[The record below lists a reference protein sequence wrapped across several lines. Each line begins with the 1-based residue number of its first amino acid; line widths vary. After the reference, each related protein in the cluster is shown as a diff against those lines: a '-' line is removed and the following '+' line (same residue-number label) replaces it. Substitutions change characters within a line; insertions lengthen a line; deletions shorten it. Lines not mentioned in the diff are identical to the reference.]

1 VTSSPALEILDR
13 AGDILEKPTASTAS
27 LWPKAA
33 AVLARQALE
42 QGLRE
47 RLSVHVPGIER
58 ANVRVQLLCLLS
70 FMEDSLVAQ
79 EVSLTWW
86 ALSRACHHHS
96 YELAPTASELAT
108 LIDAVGRFVRSA

>member
-1 VTSSPALEILDR
+1 MSAPAASEILDR
-13 AGDILEKPTASTAS
+13 AGDILEKPTASTTS

-47 RLSVHVPGIER
+47 RLSEHLPGIER

-70 FMEDSLVAQ
+70 YMEDSVVAQ

-96 YELAPTASELAT
+96 YELAPTAGELAT
-108 LIDAVGRFVRSA
+108 LIEAVDRFVRSS